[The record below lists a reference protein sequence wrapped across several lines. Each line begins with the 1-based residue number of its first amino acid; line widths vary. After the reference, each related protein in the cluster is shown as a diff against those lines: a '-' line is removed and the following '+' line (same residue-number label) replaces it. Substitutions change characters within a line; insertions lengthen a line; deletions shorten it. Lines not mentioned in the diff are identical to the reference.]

1 MLEEIGGFWERA
13 AQKDIDALVCTTNNV
28 IKSNGALVMGR
39 GIAAQ
44 FRESFPYLDLNWGA
58 IVEGLQEGGC
68 EDYNVLIDGPRRWG
82 HNKIYLVGLQTKRD
96 WAEASPVELVV
107 ESCIKLVKLADIM
120 NWSRVLMTQP
130 GCGNGG
136 LSWKDVKKK
145 LKFLDDRFIVID
157 RPVK

>member
-13 AQKDIDALVCTTNNV
+13 SKKDIDALVCTTNNV

-44 FRESFPYLDLNWGA
+44 FKESFPYLDLNWGT
-58 IVEGLQEGGC
+58 IVDGLKEGGH
-68 EDYNVLIDGPRRWG
+68 EDYHILIDGPRKWH
-82 HNKIYLVGLQTKRD
+82 HNTIYLVGLQTKREWMD
-96 WAEASPVELVV
+96 PSPIDLII
-107 ESCIKLVKLADIM
+107 ESCQKLYRLTDIM

-136 LSWKDVKKK
+136 LLWKDVKKK

-157 RPVK
+157 NGIV